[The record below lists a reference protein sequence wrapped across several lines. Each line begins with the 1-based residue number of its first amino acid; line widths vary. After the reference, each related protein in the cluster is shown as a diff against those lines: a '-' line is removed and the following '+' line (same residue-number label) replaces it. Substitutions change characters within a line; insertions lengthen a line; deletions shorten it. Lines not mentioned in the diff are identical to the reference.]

1 MRAPSRSWLAV
12 APIRSSNAPVPK
24 SPINCNGVSPDKDQ
38 SVRKSASLTTPRAST
53 ASRKRTPN
61 EVKTAAPPKHSKILI
76 LDFGSQYTQVIA
88 RRIRELQVYSEI
100 VPYNIPLKEIV
111 DLAPNGIILSGGPAS
126 VYDKGAPQIDKEI
139 FSSGIPVLGIC
150 YGLMQMA
157 HHLGGKVVFT
167 GRREYGAGMLQ
178 INNGSQ
184 LFDGLGNQLD
194 VWNSHGDEV
203 TALPNGFAVAATTE
217 GCNFAAV
224 EDRQRKLYGLQF
236 HPEVAHTPRGREILQ
251 NFVYHICHCAMDWT
265 MGSFIEEACERVRA
279 QVGDAKVVLGLSGGV
294 DSSVTA
300 ALLHK
305 AIGDQLTCIF
315 VNNGLLRSREE
326 EVVQRV
332 FGENFHIKLKY
343 VDASDRFLKKL
354 RGIIDPEQKRKL
366 IGNEFI
372 DVFQHATE
380 ELLAEDRHRGAAGG
394 GYKFLA
400 QGTLYPDVIESVSI
414 AGNPS
419 QVIKSHHNV
428 GGLPEKMHFELVEP
442 VRQLFKDEVRQVGLQ
457 LGLPK
462 EIVYRQPFPGPG
474 LAVRILGEV
483 TEERLSILRAADTIV
498 QSEMEAADWYYKVW
512 QSFAVLLP
520 VQSVGVMGDQRTYE
534 NTVALRIVESQD
546 GMTADWVRMPN
557 EILARISN
565 RICNEVRGVNR
576 VVYDISS
583 KPPSTI
589 EWE

>member
-1 MRAPSRSWLAV
+1 MAAPS
-12 APIRSSNAPVPK
+12 
-24 SPINCNGVSPDKDQ
+24 
-38 SVRKSASLTTPRAST
+38 T
-53 ASRKRTPN
+53 
-61 EVKTAAPPKHSKILI
+61 HSKILI

-88 RRIRELQVYSEI
+88 RRVRECQVYSEI
-100 VPYNIPLKEIV
+100 VRFDTPAGEIAALK
-111 DLAPNGIILSGGPAS
+111 PNGIILSGGPAS
-126 VYDKGAPQIDKEI
+126 VYDKGAPQIDPEV
-139 FSSGIPVLGIC
+139 FSLGIPTLGIC
-150 YGLMQMA
+150 YGLMLMA
-157 HHLGGKVVFT
+157 HHLGGQVVFT
-167 GRREYGAGMLQ
+167 GRREYGAGMLH
-178 INNGSQ
+178 IRNGSE

-203 TALPNGFAVAATTE
+203 TALPEGFRVAGTTE
-217 GCNFAAV
+217 GCDFAAV

-265 MGSFIEEACERVRA
+265 MGSFIEEACARVRK
-279 QVGDAKVVLGLSGGV
+279 QVGDRNVVLGLSGGV

-315 VNNGLLRSREE
+315 VNNGLLRAREE
-326 EVVQRV
+326 EIVQRV
-332 FGENFHIKLKY
+332 FGENFHIQLKY
-343 VDASDRFLKKL
+343 VDASERFLSKL
-354 RGIIDPEQKRKL
+354 RGITNPEQKRKI

-372 DVFQHATE
+372 RVFEDAIVD
-380 ELLAEDRHRGAAGG
+380 LAKTDHRSPVTDH
-394 GYKFLA
+394 KFRFLA

-414 AGNPS
+414 QGNPA

-428 GGLPEKMHFELVEP
+428 GGLPEKMHFKLVEP
-442 VRQLFKDEVRQVGLQ
+442 VRQLFKDEVRQAGLQ

-483 TEERLSILRAADTIV
+483 TPERLSILREADTIV

-534 NTVALRIVESQD
+534 NTVVLRIVESQD
-546 GMTADWVRMPN
+546 GMTADWVRVPY
-557 EILARISN
+557 ELLARISS
-565 RICNEVRGVNR
+565 RISNEVKGVNR
-576 VVYDISS
+576 VCYDISS

>member
-1 MRAPSRSWLAV
+1 MSD
-12 APIRSSNAPVPK
+12 K
-24 SPINCNGVSPDKDQ
+24 S
-38 SVRKSASLTTPRAST
+38 T
-53 ASRKRTPN
+53 
-61 EVKTAAPPKHSKILI
+61 HSKILI

-88 RRIRELQVYSEI
+88 RRIRECQVYSEI
-100 VPYNIPLKEIV
+100 VRFDTPAAEIAALKPKG
-111 DLAPNGIILSGGPAS
+111 LILSGGPAS
-126 VYDKGAPQIDKEI
+126 VYDKGAPQIDPKI
-139 FSSGIPVLGIC
+139 FSLGVPVLGIC
-150 YGLMQMA
+150 YGLMLMA
-157 HHLGGKVVFT
+157 NHLGGRVVFS
-167 GRREYGAGMLQ
+167 GRREYGAGVLN
-178 INNGSQ
+178 IKNGSE
-184 LFDGLGNQLD
+184 LLGGLGEQLD

-203 TALPNGFAVAATTE
+203 TALPKGFRVAGTTE
-217 GCNFAAV
+217 GCDFAAV
-224 EDRQRKLYGLQF
+224 EDPERKLYGLQF

-251 NFVYHICHCAMDWT
+251 NFLFHICHCAMDWT
-265 MGSFIEEACERVRA
+265 MGSFIEEACARVRK
-279 QVGDAKVVLGLSGGV
+279 QVGDQKVVLGLSGGV

-305 AIGDQLTCIF
+305 AIGNQLTCIF
-315 VNNGLLRSREE
+315 VNNGLLRAREE

-332 FGENFHIKLKY
+332 FGENFHLRLKY
-343 VDASDRFLKKL
+343 VDASNRFLSLLK
-354 RGIIDPEQKRKL
+354 GVTDPEAKRKL

-372 DVFQHATE
+372 KVFQHATE
-380 ELLAEDRHRGAAGG
+380 ELLEEDQKNGERKLTTANPSGSGHS

-414 AGNPS
+414 EGNPA

-442 VRQLFKDEVRQVGLQ
+442 VRQLFKDEVRQAGLH

-483 TEERLSILRAADTIV
+483 TPERLSILREADTIV

-534 NTVALRIVESQD
+534 NTVVLRIVESQD
-546 GMTADWVRMPN
+546 GMTADWVRLPY
-557 EILARISN
+557 ELLARISN
-565 RICNEVRGVNR
+565 RISNEVKGVNR
-576 VVYDISS
+576 VCYDISS

>member
-1 MRAPSRSWLAV
+1 MAFHRLIPSALKMAQ
-12 APIRSSNAPVPK
+12 K
-24 SPINCNGVSPDKDQ
+24 S
-38 SVRKSASLTTPRAST
+38 T
-53 ASRKRTPN
+53 
-61 EVKTAAPPKHSKILI
+61 HSKILI

-88 RRIRELQVYSEI
+88 RRIREWQVYSEI
-100 VPYNIPLKEIV
+100 IRFDTPVAEIAASKPKG
-111 DLAPNGIILSGGPAS
+111 LILSGGPAS
-126 VYDKGAPQIDKEI
+126 VYDKGAPQIDPEI
-139 FSSGIPVLGIC
+139 FSLGVPVLGIC
-150 YGLMQMA
+150 YGLMLMA
-157 HHLGGKVVFT
+157 HRLGGRVVFT
-167 GRREYGAGMLQ
+167 GRREYGAGVLH
-178 INNGSQ
+178 IRNGSE
-184 LFDGLGNQLD
+184 LLNGLGEQID

-203 TALPNGFAVAATTE
+203 TVLPKGFRVAGTTE
-217 GCNFAAV
+217 GCDFAAV
-224 EDRQRKLYGLQF
+224 EDAERKLYGLQF
-236 HPEVAHTPRGREILQ
+236 HPEVAHTPRGREILR
-251 NFVYHICHCAMDWT
+251 NFLFHICHCAMDWT
-265 MGSFIEEACERVRA
+265 IGSFIEEACARVRK
-279 QVGDAKVVLGLSGGV
+279 QVGNQKVVLGLSGGV

-315 VNNGLLRSREE
+315 VNNGLLRAREE

-332 FGENFHIKLKY
+332 FGENFHVRLKY
-343 VDASDRFLKKL
+343 VDATDRFLAVLK
-354 RGIIDPEQKRKL
+354 RVTDPETKRKL

-372 DVFQHATE
+372 KVFQHATE
-380 ELLAEDRHRGAAGG
+380 ELLEEDRRNGERKLATGRVRVAAATGHG

-414 AGNPS
+414 QGNPA

-442 VRQLFKDEVRQVGLQ
+442 MRQLFKDEVRQAGLQ

-483 TEERLSILRAADTIV
+483 TPERLSILRDADTIV

-534 NTVALRIVESQD
+534 NTVVLRIVESQD
-546 GMTADWVRMPN
+546 GMTADWVRLPY
-557 EILARISN
+557 ELLARISN
-565 RICNEVRGVNR
+565 RISNEVNGVNR
-576 VVYDISS
+576 VCYDISS

>member
-1 MRAPSRSWLAV
+1 MASPVKAKSR
-12 APIRSSNAPVPK
+12 PNNE
-24 SPINCNGVSPDKDQ
+24 SPAIQ
-38 SVRKSASLTTPRAST
+38 RAST
-53 ASRKRTPN
+53 PYRKRILN
-61 EVKTAAPPKHSKILI
+61 NVKTAAPPKHSKILI

-88 RRIRELQVYSEI
+88 RRIRELQVYSEV
-100 VPYNIPLKEIV
+100 VPFDLPAAEIKK
-111 DLAPNGIILSGGPAS
+111 LNPNGIILSGGPAS
-126 VYDKGAPQIDKEI
+126 VYDKGAPQIDPQI
-139 FSSGIPVLGIC
+139 FSLGIPVLGIC

-157 HHLGGKVVFT
+157 HHLGGQVVFT
-167 GRREYGAGMLQ
+167 GRREYGAGMLH
-178 INNGSQ
+178 ITNGSQ

-203 TALPNGFAVAATTE
+203 TALPKGFLTAGRTE
-217 GCNFAAV
+217 SSDFAAV

-236 HPEVAHTPRGREILQ
+236 HPEVAHTPRGKEILQ

-265 MGSFIEEACERVRA
+265 MGSFIEEACERVRR
-279 QVGDAKVVLGLSGGV
+279 QVGDEKVVLGLSGGV

-315 VNNGLLRSREE
+315 VNNGLLRAREE
-326 EVVQRV
+326 EIVQRV
-332 FGENFHIKLKY
+332 FGENFHVRLKY
-343 VDASDRFLKKL
+343 VDATERFLTALK
-354 RGIIDPEQKRKL
+354 GVTDPEQKRKI

-372 DVFQHATE
+372 AVFQHATE
-380 ELLAEDRHRGAAGG
+380 ELLAQDRQNKARKHG

-414 AGNPS
+414 GGNPAS
-419 QVIKSHHNV
+419 VIKSHHNV
-428 GGLPEKMHFELVEP
+428 GGLPDKMHFELVEP

-474 LAVRILGEV
+474 LAVRILGDV
-483 TEERLSILRAADTIV
+483 TPERLSILREADTIV
-498 QSEMEAADWYYKVW
+498 QSEMKASDWYYRVW

-520 VQSVGVMGDQRTYE
+520 VRSVGVMGDQRTYE
-534 NTVALRIVESQD
+534 NTIVLRIVESQD
-546 GMTADWVRMPN
+546 GMTADWVRLPY
-557 EILARISN
+557 ELLALISSRISN
-565 RICNEVRGVNR
+565 EVKGVNR
-576 VVYDISS
+576 VCFDISS

>member
-1 MRAPSRSWLAV
+1 MKTSAPA
-12 APIRSSNAPVPK
+12 
-24 SPINCNGVSPDKDQ
+24 
-38 SVRKSASLTTPRAST
+38 
-53 ASRKRTPN
+53 
-61 EVKTAAPPKHSKILI
+61 KHSKILI

-88 RRIRELQVYSEI
+88 RRVRELQVYSEV
-100 VPYNIPLKEIV
+100 VPFNLPAGEIKK
-111 DLAPNGIILSGGPAS
+111 LNPNGIILSGGPAS
-126 VYDKGAPQIDKEI
+126 VYDKGAPQIDPAI
-139 FSSGIPVLGIC
+139 FSLGIPVLGIC

-157 HHLGGKVVFT
+157 HHLGGQVVFT
-167 GRREYGAGMLQ
+167 GRREYGAGMLH
-178 INNGSQ
+178 ITNGSQ

-203 TALPNGFAVAATTE
+203 TALPKGFLAAGRTE
-217 GCNFAAV
+217 SSDFAAV

-236 HPEVAHTPRGREILQ
+236 HPEVAHTPRGKEILQ

-265 MGSFIEEACERVRA
+265 MGSFIEEACGRVRR
-279 QVGDAKVVLGLSGGV
+279 QVGGEKVVLGLSGGV

-315 VNNGLLRSREE
+315 VNNGLLRAREE
-326 EVVQRV
+326 EIVQRV
-332 FGENFHIKLKY
+332 FGENFHVRLKY
-343 VDASDRFLKKL
+343 VDATERFLTAL
-354 RGIIDPEQKRKL
+354 RGVTDPEQKRKI

-372 DVFQHATE
+372 AVFQHATE
-380 ELLAEDRHRGAAGG
+380 ELLAQDRQNKARKHTTASPSGG
-394 GYKFLA
+394 GHGHYKFLA

-414 AGNPS
+414 GGNPAA
-419 QVIKSHHNV
+419 VIKSHHNV

-474 LAVRILGEV
+474 LAVRILGDV
-483 TEERLSILRAADTIV
+483 TPERLSILREADIIV
-498 QSEMEAADWYYKVW
+498 QSEMKASDWYYRVW

-520 VQSVGVMGDQRTYE
+520 VRSVGVMGDQRTYE
-534 NTVALRIVESQD
+534 NTIVLRIVESQD
-546 GMTADWVRMPN
+546 GMTADWVRLPY
-557 EILARISN
+557 ELLARISS
-565 RICNEVRGVNR
+565 RISNEVKGVNR
-576 VVYDISS
+576 VCFDISS

>member
-1 MRAPSRSWLAV
+1 
-12 APIRSSNAPVPK
+12 
-24 SPINCNGVSPDKDQ
+24 
-38 SVRKSASLTTPRAST
+38 
-53 ASRKRTPN
+53 
-61 EVKTAAPPKHSKILI
+61 VKTADVSIHSKILI

-88 RRIRELQVYSEI
+88 RRVRECQVYSEI
-100 VPYNIPLKEIV
+100 LRCDTPAVEI
-111 DLAPNGIILSGGPAS
+111 AAAKPNGLILSGGPAS
-126 VYDKGAPQIDKEI
+126 VYDKGAPHIDPEI
-139 FSSGIPVLGIC
+139 FSLGIPVLGIC
-150 YGLMQMA
+150 YGLMVMA
-157 HHLGGKVVFT
+157 HYLGGKVVFT
-167 GRREYGAGMLQ
+167 GRREYGAGMLH
-178 INNGSQ
+178 IKNGSE
-184 LFDGLGNQLD
+184 LFHGLGSQLD

-203 TALPNGFAVAATTE
+203 TDLPKGFRVIGTTE
-217 GCNFAAV
+217 GCDFAAV
-224 EDRQRKLYGLQF
+224 EDGQRKVYGLQF
-236 HPEVAHTPRGREILQ
+236 HPEVAHTLRGREILQ
-251 NFVYHICHCAMDWT
+251 NFLFRICHCAMDWT
-265 MGSFIEEACERVRA
+265 MGSFIEQACARVRK
-279 QVGDAKVVLGLSGGV
+279 QVADQKVVLGLSGGV

-300 ALLHK
+300 ALLHN

-315 VNNGLLRSREE
+315 VNNGLLRAREE

-332 FGENFHIKLKY
+332 FGENFHVRLKY
-343 VDASDRFLKKL
+343 VDASERFLALLK
-354 RGIIDPEQKRKL
+354 GVTDPETKRKL

-372 DVFQHATE
+372 EVFQHATE
-380 ELLAEDRHRGAAGG
+380 ELLEQDRQNKTRKHG

-414 AGNPS
+414 GGNPA
-419 QVIKSHHNV
+419 QVIKTHHNV

-442 VRQLFKDEVRQVGLQ
+442 LRQLFKDEVRQVGRQ

-483 TEERLSILRAADTIV
+483 MPERLSILREADTIV

-534 NTVALRIVESQD
+534 NTVVLRIVQSQD
-546 GMTADWVRMPN
+546 GMTADWVRVPY
-557 EILARISN
+557 ELLARISS
-565 RICNEVRGVNR
+565 RISNEVKGVNR
-576 VVYDISS
+576 VCYDISS

>member
-1 MRAPSRSWLAV
+1 M
-12 APIRSSNAPVPK
+12 
-24 SPINCNGVSPDKDQ
+24 
-38 SVRKSASLTTPRAST
+38 
-53 ASRKRTPN
+53 
-61 EVKTAAPPKHSKILI
+61 KTAAPPKHSKILI

-88 RRIRELQVYSEI
+88 RRIRELQVYSEV
-100 VPYNIPLKEIV
+100 VPFDLPAAEIKN
-111 DLAPNGIILSGGPAS
+111 LNPNGIILSGGPAS
-126 VYDKGAPQIDKEI
+126 VYDKGAPQIDPET
-139 FSSGIPVLGIC
+139 FSLGIPVLGIC

-157 HHLGGKVVFT
+157 HHLGGQVVFT
-167 GRREYGAGMLQ
+167 GRREYGAGMLH
-178 INNGSQ
+178 ITNGSQ

-203 TALPNGFAVAATTE
+203 TALPKGFLAAGRTE
-217 GCNFAAV
+217 SSDFAAV

-236 HPEVAHTPRGREILQ
+236 HPEVAHTPRGKEILQ

-265 MGSFIEEACERVRA
+265 MGSFIEEACERVRR
-279 QVGDAKVVLGLSGGV
+279 QVGDEKVVLGLSGGV

-315 VNNGLLRSREE
+315 VNNGLLRAREE
-326 EVVQRV
+326 EIVQRV
-332 FGENFHIKLKY
+332 FGENFHVRLKY
-343 VDASDRFLKKL
+343 VDATKRFLSALK
-354 RGIIDPEQKRKL
+354 GVTDPEQKRKI

-372 DVFQHATE
+372 AVFQHATE
-380 ELLAEDRHRGAAGG
+380 ELLAEDRQNKSRKLATASPSGG
-394 GYKFLA
+394 GHGHYKFLA

-414 AGNPS
+414 GGNPAA
-419 QVIKSHHNV
+419 VIKSHHNV

-483 TEERLSILRAADTIV
+483 TPERLSILREADTIV
-498 QSEMEAADWYYKVW
+498 QSEMKASDWYYRVW

-520 VQSVGVMGDQRTYE
+520 VRSVGVMGDQRTYE
-534 NTVALRIVESQD
+534 NTIVLRIVESQD
-546 GMTADWVRMPN
+546 GMTADWVRLPY
-557 EILARISN
+557 ELLARISS
-565 RICNEVRGVNR
+565 RISNEVKGVNR
-576 VVYDISS
+576 VCFDISS

>member
-1 MRAPSRSWLAV
+1 M
-12 APIRSSNAPVPK
+12 
-24 SPINCNGVSPDKDQ
+24 
-38 SVRKSASLTTPRAST
+38 
-53 ASRKRTPN
+53 
-61 EVKTAAPPKHSKILI
+61 KTVAPPKHSKILI

-88 RRIRELQVYSEI
+88 RRVRELQVYSEV
-100 VPYNIPLKEIV
+100 VPFNFGSAEIGK
-111 DLAPNGIILSGGPAS
+111 LQPNGIILSGGPAS
-126 VYDKGAPQIDKEI
+126 VYDKGAPQIDPEI
-139 FSSGIPVLGIC
+139 FSLGVPVLGIC

-157 HHLGGKVVFT
+157 HHLGGRVVFT
-167 GRREYGAGMLQ
+167 GRREYGAGMLH
-178 INNGSQ
+178 ITNGSQ

-203 TALPNGFAVAATTE
+203 TALPKGFVAAGTTQSS
-217 GCNFAAV
+217 NFAAV

-236 HPEVAHTPRGREILQ
+236 HPEVAHTPRGKEILQ
-251 NFVYHICHCAMDWT
+251 NFVYHICRCPMDWT
-265 MGSFIEEACERVRA
+265 MGSFIEEACDRVRQ
-279 QVGDAKVVLGLSGGV
+279 QVGDEQVVLGLSGGV
-294 DSSVTA
+294 DSSVVA

-315 VNNGLLRSREE
+315 VNNGLLRAREE

-343 VDASDRFLKKL
+343 VDATDRFLTGLK
-354 RGIIDPEQKRKL
+354 GVVDPEQKRKI

-372 DVFQHATE
+372 RVF
-380 ELLAEDRHRGAAGG
+380 EDAIADLGAHQTSNT
-394 GYKFLA
+394 KHQRFRFLA
-400 QGTLYPDVIESVSI
+400 QGTLYPDVIESISI
-414 AGNPS
+414 GGNPS
-419 QVIKSHHNV
+419 QVIKTHHNV
-428 GGLPEKMHFELVEP
+428 GGLPEKMHFQLVEP

-483 TEERLSILRAADTIV
+483 TPERLSILREADTIV
-498 QSEMEAADWYYKVW
+498 QTEMEAADWYYKVW

-520 VQSVGVMGDQRTYE
+520 IQTVGVMGDQRTYE

-546 GMTADWVRMPN
+546 GMTADWVRVPY
-557 EILARISN
+557 ELLARISS
-565 RICNEVRGVNR
+565 RISNEVKGVNR
-576 VVYDISS
+576 VVFDISS